1 MKRRKVFA
9 LLMAAAMTVTLF
21 AGCGS
26 RGGSSSGTASG
37 GATSTGSTSGSGDA
51 EYVIKIA
58 HTDSDTRSTNTCGE
72 WLNDYLQQKT
82 NGKVKVEMYPNGQ
95 LGDDPDLAA
104 GVKLGTVT
112 MYFGLASVI
121 SAIVGDKASCVD
133 LPYLY
138 PTYDDWVKGT
148 FENGGLELFNKALEG
163 SGYTCLDMEYNGMRC
178 VASRTKIYHNAA
190 DLKGQKV
197 RIAQNDLNVAIW
209 QAMGANPTPMAWGEV
224 ITSLSQGTVDALD
237 HSLGVFNDFKIYEIA
252 PYITVT
258 NHCSSPYPLIC
269 STDWLNSLP
278 DDIRSA
284 VEDGVHQ
291 MCAKQRD
298 EERANE
304 LNYLK
309 TFKDAGATVYELN
322 DSEIAAFKTAVQP
335 VYDMW
340 RKKVGDETMDA
351 WLATVPKAGSST
363 STTTATTT
371 ATTTTETK
379 K

>member
-1 MKRRKVFA
+1 MKRRVFA
-9 LLMAAAMTVTLF
+9 LLMATAMSVTLF
-21 AGCGS
+21 AGCGA
-26 RGGSSSGTASG
+26 RGGSNSGTATTG
-37 GATSTGSTSGSGDA
+37 TGSTSSGDA

-72 WLNDYLQQKT
+72 WLNDYLQEKT
-82 NGKVKVEMYPNGQ
+82 GGKVKVEMYPNGQ

-121 SAIVGDKASCVD
+121 SSIVGDKASCVD
-133 LPYLY
+133 LPFLY
-138 PTYDDWVKGT
+138 SSYDEWVEGT
-148 FENGGLELFNKALEG
+148 FDNGGLDLFNKALEG
-163 SGYTCLDMEYNGMRC
+163 SGYTCLDMMYNGMRC
-178 VASRTKIYHNAA
+178 VASRDKIYHNAA
-190 DLKGQKV
+190 DLKGQKI
-197 RIAQNDLNVAIW
+197 RISQNDLNVAIW

-252 PYITVT
+252 PYITIT
-258 NHCSSPYPLIC
+258 NHCSSPYPLVC

-278 DDIRSA
+278 DDIRA
-284 VEDGVHQ
+284 DVEDGVHQ
-291 MCAKQRD
+291 MCAKQRE

-304 LNYLK
+304 LGYIK

-322 DSEIAAFKTAVQP
+322 DAEIAAFKESVKP

-340 RKKVGDETMDA
+340 RQKVGDDVINA
-351 WLATVPKAGSST
+351 WLATVPKADSSASGSTATT
-363 STTTATTT
+363 STTTTTTT
-371 ATTTTETK
+371 ADK